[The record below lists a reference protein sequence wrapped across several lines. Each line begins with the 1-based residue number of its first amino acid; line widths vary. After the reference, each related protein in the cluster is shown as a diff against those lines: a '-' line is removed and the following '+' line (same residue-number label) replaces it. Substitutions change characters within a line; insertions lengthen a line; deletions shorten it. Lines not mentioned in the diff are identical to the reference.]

1 MKKKKKILERD
12 RWDITPEDQR
22 RLMEK
27 SALPNFHYEED
38 DGPAEKAA
46 PVYHPQPDGEKKKD
60 HTTGFYVVHTISDV
74 DRLYPTLKQ
83 GDIVMTTRPSV
94 KMLLMLNP
102 SEKSYKVFHSNPV
115 IQSTEDVSEKPDY
128 EIRYKLNRLLNIL
141 TITDSVRSYSFDL
154 NKSDDI
160 DLNISYVTLDMLN
173 QYMLKIMDFIKIN
186 LFPSMIVKI
195 SDADSV
201 FKNVL
206 NSRKV
211 TGKQIKA
218 TYTAQYVYIHIFS
231 ENFDSMFDEIRKSI
245 TSSDNSSFLKVLL
258 HIAQSIETM
267 GSFNQYTGFNEHICK
282 DYQTEDNQNRIR
294 NLIGHNLSETTS
306 NTTDILSLLN
316 ATNISQIY
324 FSGESLITGLC
335 ASEENDDEF
344 ELNSAFS
351 HAFSDTEDDDEGE
364 SLFSKKLKE
373 HAGIEEDEEG
383 DEFVFDAFDEVDEPE
398 PIQSSS
404 NKDDSSESFIVP
416 LVRKGR

>member
-27 SALPNFHYEED
+27 SALPNFQYEED
-38 DGPAEKAA
+38 EGPAEKAA
-46 PVYHPQPDGEKKKD
+46 PVYHQQPDGEKKKD

-128 EIRYKLNRLLNIL
+128 EIQYKINRLLNIL
-141 TITDSVRSYSFDL
+141 TITDSVKSYSFDL
-154 NKSDDI
+154 NNADKI
-160 DLNISYVTLDMLN
+160 DLNVSSVTLDMLE
-173 QYMLKIMDFIKIN
+173 QYMPKIMDFIKIN
-186 LFPSMIVKI
+186 LFPSMIVNL
-195 SDADSV
+195 SDANSV
-201 FKNVL
+201 FTSVL

-211 TGKQIKA
+211 TGKRIKA
-218 TYTAQYVYIHIFS
+218 TYTSQHLYIHSFS
-231 ENFDSMFDEIRKSI
+231 ENFESMFDEIRRSI
-245 TSSDNSSFLKVLL
+245 PGNTNSSFLKVLL
-258 HIAQSIETM
+258 HIAQSIEKM
-267 GSFNQYTGFNEHICK
+267 GSFNRYTGFNEHICK

-294 NLIGHNLSETTS
+294 NLIGYNLSETVS

-373 HAGIEEDEEG
+373 HVRIEEDEED
-383 DEFVFDAFDEVDEPE
+383 DEFVFDAFDEVNEPE
-398 PIQSSS
+398 AMQSSS